1 MPRVVVVLTV
11 LSSLFAIEASA
22 QAPVEAEEAWVEVTR
37 HRLHATLEGGFAV
50 VAEELVLETEGT
62 VHRRPTT
69 ITLRVPSSAELVAI
83 EACQRGRCRRGS
95 EVHDADEIFAHA
107 QYGYRTPGTPPLVIA
122 QRDGTQGDGTGLA
135 LRIAG
140 LDEGTAEVRVLWSAP
155 TERLGGLE
163 RLRMPA
169 RETDAEVT
177 LASASLEGL
186 SIDGDAS
193 LVRAPSGRA
202 YDLVGRSD
210 ARAPRVEVGTVD
222 GTGAGWAR
230 AVAPTLPVAARHVA
244 ILLDASPSM
253 REHEAERAA
262 TLASLIDVV
271 PAGSRVSIVAFARRA
286 RLLADG
292 PIESLRAQELA
303 IPTDLGPSTSLAAAL
318 ETLEGVE
325 GTGEATLLWLGDGG
339 LAWGTR
345 ERRARDELA
354 SRGGRVITTD
364 EHAITAVPSIAVAP
378 AEDPLGAR
386 ARLSALFSPT
396 LDIDVGDRVLRVPAG
411 EARLVWLRDVGPA
424 RALAARSN
432 VPAEAAAPLVRAG
445 LGWHRPRT
453 LITLDPR
460 DRHAANKTARG
471 ELGIFVAGGG
481 LEGGRLGPR
490 VRVCQC
496 WGYHV
501 HGGISRGMIGRMMTS
516 VRPAVTACFASA
528 RQGDPRFETRAT
540 YVLGFEGDELAHAD
554 VETDDPALREC
565 MLAALDHLVVPEL
578 PAGETARTILR
589 YPFVTRAIEAP
600 APSPIDAAL
609 AASLDATFTTEPTVP
624 PLSLLAPE

>member
-1 MPRVVVVLTV
+1 VRRVVVL
-11 LSSLFAIEASA
+11 LSVVFSFLAVGARA
-22 QAPVEAEEAWVEVTR
+22 QAPVEAEEVWVEVSR

-62 VHRRPTT
+62 VHRAPTT

-83 EACQRGRCRRGS
+83 EACQGGQCRRGS
-95 EVHDADEIFAHA
+95 DVHDADEVFAEA

-122 QRDGTQGDGTGLA
+122 ERDTTRIT
-135 LRIAG
+135 LRVAG
-140 LDEGTAEVRVLWSAP
+140 LEEGRAEVRVLWSAP

-177 LASASLEGL
+177 LVSRSLDGL
-186 SIDGDAS
+186 SIDRDPS
-193 LVRAPSGRA
+193 LVRSPIGRA
-202 YDLVGRSD
+202 YDLVGQSD
-210 ARAPRVEVGTVD
+210 ARARRVEVGRID
-222 GTGAGWAR
+222 GTGAGWVR
-230 AVAPTLPVAARHVA
+230 AVAPSSPGSPRHVA

-253 REHEAERAA
+253 HEHEAERAA
-262 TLASLIDVV
+262 ALESLLDVV

-292 PIESLRAQELA
+292 PIESLRAQELT

-318 ETLEGVE
+318 QTLEGVE
-325 GTGEATLLWLGDGG
+325 GSGEATLLWLGDGG

-345 ERRARDELA
+345 ERRAREELA

-364 EHAITAVPSIAVAP
+364 EHATTAVSSISVAP
-378 AEDPLGAR
+378 SDDPLGAR
-386 ARLSALFSPT
+386 ARLSALFLPT
-396 LDIDVGDRVLRVPAG
+396 MDIDVGDRVLRVPAG

-432 VPAEAAAPLVRAG
+432 VPAEAASPLVRAG

-481 LEGGRLGPR
+481 IEGAGPR
-490 VRVCQC
+490 ARIIVCRC
-496 WGYHV
+496 GWGDGY
-501 HGGISRGMIGRMMTS
+501 GPRGDISREMIHRMMRS
-516 VRPAVTACFASA
+516 VRPAVTACFAHA
-528 RQGDPRFETRAT
+528 RRGDPRYESRAT
-540 YVLGFEGDELAHAD
+540 YVLGFEGDELAHAN

-589 YPFVTRAIEAP
+589 YPFVTQPYEA
-600 APSPIDAAL
+600 AAALPIDGAL
-609 AASLDATFTTEPTVP
+609 AASLDAAFASEPTVP
-624 PLSLLAPE
+624 PLSLFAIP